1 MKKSDK
7 FRPEMPAFRQHR
19 TKLVRKICKQITC
32 KAVRRALCSVAFNYI
47 TFPSEKKDVFMM
59 HGKKL
64 FAVLL
69 PLVLTACT
77 SAKPAQTETVWAM
90 DTACTIS
97 LHGGG
102 VSETVSL
109 LKTLDKT
116 LDNYQED
123 SAISRLNQSGTISG
137 NDTIYQ
143 LVSETAALQKRFGDS
158 VDQIGR
164 AHV

>member
-19 TKLVRKICKQITC
+19 TKLVRNLQ
-32 KAVRRALCSVAFNYI
+32 ADYVQSRQAGFVRYCLYYI

-90 DTACTIS
+90 DTA
-97 LHGGG
+97 
-102 VSETVSL
+102 
-109 LKTLDKT
+109 
-116 LDNYQED
+116 
-123 SAISRLNQSGTISG
+123 
-137 NDTIYQ
+137 
-143 LVSETAALQKRFGDS
+143 
-158 VDQIGR
+158 
-164 AHV
+164 

>member
-19 TKLVRKICKQITC
+19 TKLVRNLQADCVQSRQ
-32 KAVRRALCSVAFNYI
+32 AGFVRCCLYYI

-102 VSETVSL
+102 VSETASL
-109 LKTLDKT
+109 LKTLD
-116 LDNYQED
+116 
-123 SAISRLNQSGTISG
+123 
-137 NDTIYQ
+137 
-143 LVSETAALQKRFGDS
+143 
-158 VDQIGR
+158 
-164 AHV
+164 

>member
-1 MKKSDK
+1 MYGKGFLGNMAENLQADYVQSCQAG
-7 FRPEMPAFRQHR
+7 F
-19 TKLVRKICKQITC
+19 VRCC
-32 KAVRRALCSVAFNYI
+32 PYYI

-97 LHGGG
+97 
-102 VSETVSL
+102 VSYTHL
-109 LKTLDKT
+109 TLPT
-116 LDNYQED
+116 N
-123 SAISRLNQSGTISG
+123 
-137 NDTIYQ
+137 
-143 LVSETAALQKRFGDS
+143 
-158 VDQIGR
+158 
-164 AHV
+164 

>member
-1 MKKSDK
+1 
-7 FRPEMPAFRQHR
+7 
-19 TKLVRKICKQITC
+19 
-32 KAVRRALCSVAFNYI
+32 
-47 TFPSEKKDVFMM
+47 MM

-97 LHGGG
+97 LHGSG
-102 VSETVSL
+102 VSETASL

-116 LDNYQED
+116 LDNYQEN

-158 VDQIGR
+158 VDLTVGQLTGTGGALPQIR
-164 AHV
+164 PTCPRRRNWNRY